1 MKSQQGGTY
10 LGQLL
15 RSTINWSKNFF
26 SSLQTPNIRGEG
38 EEKMLDCHQRKLA
51 LDDRDWD

>member
-38 EEKMLDCHQRKLA
+38 EEKMRKLA